1 MNEMDTHSLFKCIL
15 LKQVLFCLF
24 SMQSNIPKME
34 KELKG
39 SFKVAEGIWKIS
51 VFWLKYK
58 FFMFYIIIYW
68 LITPKSPF
76 YWPMRVKNMFNDK

>member
-39 SFKVAEGIWKIS
+39 SFMVGEGIGKIS
-51 VFWLKYK
+51 VYDENANFLYYT
-58 FFMFYIIIYW
+58 YIIRNMQCR
-68 LITPKSPF
+68 PKNVCGNFVNLLFSLAF
-76 YWPMRVKNMFNDK
+76 